1 MIHDRP
7 DPEALLARIREDE
20 SRAQRARLKIFFGAS
35 AGVGKTFA
43 MLVEAHERRRSGA
56 DVVVGL
62 VETHGR
68 SETAALLDG
77 LEVVKRRAVEHRGTV
92 VYEFDL
98 DAALARRPA
107 LILLDELAH
116 TNAPGSRHTK
126 RWQDVEELLEAGID
140 VYTTLNVQHVESL
153 IDVVAQITG
162 ALQRETVPDSVLD
175 RADEIELV
183 DLPPDDL
190 LERLREGKVYLSE
203 QALRAADHFFRKGN
217 LIALRELA
225 LRTTAQRVDA
235 QMDSYRRIEGIVQP
249 WHAGGR
255 FVVGIGDPSA
265 APRLIRA
272 ARRMAVAFKAQ
283 WVVVH
288 VERPG
293 EAAGRTNR
301 DQLIDVL
308 GFAEELGAETAILS
322 GLDVADELLAYSRT
336 RNASRL
342 VLGKPTWRPAWRLW
356 QRSLVDAVVRSRAEI
371 DVFVVRGEADEREP
385 RPAPAAPVTERAPR
399 AAYVRSLLVV
409 ATATGVAA
417 LMRSRFGFEASNLI
431 MVYLLGVMWVA
442 VTLGRGPAVLASVLS
457 VATFDFFFVPP
468 YLTFAVTDTQYV
480 VTFVVMLLAAILIST
495 LAARLREQAVVA
507 RRDERRSVALSKLS
521 GELAGLQERAGIL
534 EAAVRHV
541 GDVFDCRAVM
551 LLPDESGRVAYA
563 SGARELLGDDDH
575 ERGVAQWV
583 FDSARPAGLGTATLP
598 GSRCLFLPL
607 RASQRELGVLGI
619 APADVRRVLAPD
631 AYRLLE
637 AFTSQ
642 TALALERGELAREAE
657 RARVRAET
665 EQMRSALLSSVS
677 HDLRT
682 PLAAIT
688 GAATSLLDESGTL
701 PAPTRREMMETI
713 ADEAGRLNRLVSNL
727 LQMTRLEAGV
737 MSLQRGWHSLEEV
750 IGAALQRVAPLL
762 AGRPVATHVPS
773 DLPLVLLDDVLIEQ
787 VVFNLLENAT
797 KYAPPSGRID
807 VSARRAGD
815 TLEVEVADRGPGL
828 PAGEE
833 EQVFVKFHRAGSGR
847 AEGVGLGLAICKG
860 IVEAHGGR
868 IRAANRTGGGA
879 AFTFML
885 PLEGTPPIVEPEA
898 GA

>member
-1 MIHDRP
+1 MTHDRP

-20 SRAQRARLKIFFGAS
+20 SRAKRARLKIFFGAS

-43 MLVEAHERRRSGA
+43 MLVEAHERRRGGA

-77 LEVVKRRAVEHRGTV
+77 LDIVKRRAVEHRGAV
-92 VYEFDL
+92 VHEFDL

-107 LILLDELAH
+107 LILVDELAH

-126 RWQDVEELLEAGID
+126 RWQDVEELLDAGID

-162 ALQRETVPDSVLD
+162 VLQRETVPDSVLD

-235 QMDSYRRIEGIVQP
+235 QMDSYRRIEGIAQP

-255 FVVGIGDPSA
+255 FVVGIGDPLA

-322 GLDVADELLAYSRT
+322 GLDVADELLAYARA
-336 RNASRL
+336 RNASRI
-342 VLGKPTWRPAWRLW
+342 VLGKPTRRPAWRFW
-356 QRSLVDAVVRSRAEI
+356 QRSLVDAVVRSGAEI
-371 DVFVVRGEADEREP
+371 DVFVVRGDADEREP
-385 RPAPAAPVTERAPR
+385 RPAPAAPVTDRAPR
-399 AAYVRSLLVV
+399 AAYVRSVLVV
-409 ATATGVAA
+409 GIATGVAA

-442 VTLGRGPAVLASVLS
+442 VTLGRGPAILASILS

-563 SGARELLGDDDH
+563 AGARELLGDDDH

-607 RASQRELGVLGI
+607 RASQRDLGVLGI

-762 AGRPVATHVPS
+762 EGRPVATHVPPE
-773 DLPLVLLDDVLIEQ
+773 LPLVLLDDVLIEQ

-797 KYAPPSGRID
+797 KYAPPSGAID

-815 TLEVEVADRGPGL
+815 ALEVEVADRGPGL

-868 IRAANRTGGGA
+868 IRAANRAGGGA
-879 AFTFML
+879 AFTFTL
-885 PLEGTPPIVEPEA
+885 PLEGTPPTVEPEA